1 MQNTNVA
8 KWNGTFLREFKS
20 CVPWFYLR
28 NHVPVLY
35 IVVQHVLVVC
45 LLAVDN
51 LLCIY
56 NIYNTMY
63 MYGFMYL
70 RNNALQ

>member
-1 MQNTNVA
+1 MHTNCERKCKIQMLQSGMVH
-8 KWNGTFLREFKS
+8 FLQEFKS
-20 CVPWFYLR
+20 CVLCFYLR
-28 NHVPVLY
+28 NHVPVLH

-56 NIYNTMY
+56 NTMY

-70 RNNALQ
+70 